1 MKNIFSFIVFLIF
14 FYSFGQ
20 INLPVSDSV
29 TDFLFAKSKNE
40 KISLITKNGI
50 FELNKNSWDYYKFS
64 TSSFKNEINRIGVEF
79 SHKEYLSVYN
89 SKDQFLVSIGGGPV
103 FKKEDN
109 QFIRVDNTS
118 LHKNQVWGSFF
129 VYNDKIHIYGGYGFW
144 SFKDYITY
152 YDSNIK
158 QWDIIY
164 NESEYIPNG
173 RGKAISLVSKDAK
186 LFILGG
192 TTTSKNALFNKD
204 NEDVFYFDLIDK
216 KFVDLGKLSESLI
229 SKHTLFTLPSIDN
242 NSFLVENDSIIKF
255 NFNEMSYSSFRSN
268 KTNTHIDNKFPTFI
282 IDEKIFYISERNSLK
297 TLDYLDLNSL
307 EQSEFTSSNYPII
320 SEKRDNSIQNILITL
335 AGFFFFW
342 IILKLFLYKDHIK
355 DQLLFDEDSIYF
367 KNNSVDITLKEK
379 KFINLLS
386 ENNFISAPQINKIL
400 SSKNYSKSHLTSIRN
415 EFITDVN
422 SKLFNLTGNKT
433 SIIETKYPDDNRFK
447 AYKTDINSFKP
458 KINFIKFILGYKN

>member
-242 NSFLVENDSIIKF
+242 NSF
-255 NFNEMSYSSFRSN
+255 
-268 KTNTHIDNKFPTFI
+268 
-282 IDEKIFYISERNSLK
+282 
-297 TLDYLDLNSL
+297 
-307 EQSEFTSSNYPII
+307 
-320 SEKRDNSIQNILITL
+320 
-335 AGFFFFW
+335 
-342 IILKLFLYKDHIK
+342 
-355 DQLLFDEDSIYF
+355 
-367 KNNSVDITLKEK
+367 
-379 KFINLLS
+379 
-386 ENNFISAPQINKIL
+386 
-400 SSKNYSKSHLTSIRN
+400 
-415 EFITDVN
+415 
-422 SKLFNLTGNKT
+422 
-433 SIIETKYPDDNRFK
+433 
-447 AYKTDINSFKP
+447 
-458 KINFIKFILGYKN
+458 